1 MEVHHAHH
9 PTHKKKWSEYLL
21 EFFMLFLAVTLGFF
35 AENIREH
42 MTEKNK
48 TKELLEVVAKD
59 FEKDM
64 KSIEFHLKFNDYR
77 RSICDSLDS
86 ILQFPNDKIEQQ
98 LYYHLMLEFPH
109 MSKFTSFNKSRNEAE
124 SKGYFTNNNDLE
136 LANSVH
142 MYNYFNGELDAF
154 FQTEM
159 NTLSNFIDNKY
170 YKYVDPDI
178 LKKGKG
184 LPKKGFPYK
193 MGIKKISDE
202 DIKELRVQLVT
213 KFDIIDYE
221 KQLFDSLNFYAN
233 KSIQLIEKQK

>member
-1 MEVHHAHH
+1 MEVPHPHH

-21 EFFMLFLAVTLGFF
+21 EFFMLFFAVTLGFF

-42 MTEKNK
+42 LAEKNK

-59 FEKDM
+59 FEKDIN
-64 KSIEFHLKFNDYR
+64 SIEFHIKFNDYR

-86 ILQFPNDKIEQQ
+86 LLQIPNDKIEQQ

-109 MSKFTSFNKSRNEAE
+109 MSKFTSFSKSRNEAE
-124 SKGYFTNNNDLE
+124 SKGYFTNNNNLE
-136 LANSVH
+136 LANSIH

-159 NTLSNFIDNKY
+159 NTLSNYIDNKY
-170 YKYVDPDI
+170 YKYIDPNI
-178 LKKGKG
+178 LRKGKG
-184 LPKKGFPYK
+184 LPKKGIPYK
-193 MGIKKISDE
+193 MGIKKISDVE
-202 DIKELRVQLVT
+202 IKELRVLLVT

-221 KQLFDSLNFYAN
+221 RQLFDSLNFYAN
-233 KSIQLIEKQK
+233 KSIQLIEKEN

>member
-1 MEVHHAHH
+1 MEVHHPHH
-9 PTHKKKWSEYLL
+9 PTHKKKWSEYII
-21 EFFMLFLAVTLGFF
+21 EFIMLFAAVTLGFF

-42 MTEKNK
+42 IAEKNK

-193 MGIKKISDE
+193 MGIKKISHE